1 MEKLLLLFEEL
12 MHSFAEQMGGAYKII
27 ISQFMNSHE
36 YKMFKTMLDESL
48 VLNANH
54 QSLPDK
60 QLNVAES
67 A

>member
-1 MEKLLLLFEEL
+1 
-12 MHSFAEQMGGAYKII
+12 
-27 ISQFMNSHE
+27 MNSHE